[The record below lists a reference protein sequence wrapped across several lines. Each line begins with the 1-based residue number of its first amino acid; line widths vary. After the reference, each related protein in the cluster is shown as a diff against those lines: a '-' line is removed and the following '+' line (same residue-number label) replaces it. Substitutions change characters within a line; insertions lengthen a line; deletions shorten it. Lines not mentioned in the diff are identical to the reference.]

1 VKLGESKLL
10 IKANKLT
17 KDKFKDQNN
26 LKFVFVI
33 LRETGFFTHC
43 YPSNHKPLKICHEI
57 ADDGCSL
64 EKQKHL

>member
-1 VKLGESKLL
+1 VKLGRSKLL

-17 KDKFKDQNN
+17 KDKLKDQN
-26 LKFVFVI
+26 
-33 LRETGFFTHC
+33 
-43 YPSNHKPLKICHEI
+43 KPLKICHEI